1 MFIRPFFAGKYRRGF
16 KREVFGKIRKL
27 QTNSYLKEEPIAVDI
42 LFDAGRAH
50 IVHLNNLYR
59 NKDKPTDILSFNLD
73 RDRAQIVVSLQDVK
87 VLRDRTYNESLVE
100 IVKHGILHILGFDH
114 RTLTEAKQMAKASK
128 RIFG

>member
-1 MFIRPFFAGKYRRGF
+1 MFIQPFFAGKYKRGF
-16 KREVFGKIRKL
+16 KREVFEKIKQL
-27 QTNSYLKEEPIAVDI
+27 QTNIHLKREQVAVDI

-50 IVHLNNLYR
+50 IVYLNNLYR

-73 RDRAQIVVSLQDVK
+73 RDRAQIVVSLQDVRIA
-87 VLRDRTYNESLVE
+87 RDKSYNESLVE